1 MFYPVKT
8 KIFISYHS
16 TEHHSRKEDL
26 LHKIYIRLLRRKE
39 MVVMVSQNQADYT
52 IEKYELNRN
61 QVITIHNGVNTNF
74 WKLPDAIFDKNTV
87 RNQFSIPSAAKVIVL
102 VAAFRPEKNHL
113 GAVKALIKLHTHY
126 NLKACLLFVGH
137 GMLMDD
143 VKAAVAESNMEEYVK
158 FAGLQSDLRPFY
170 WSSDLFTLTSTNVET
185 FSVAA
190 LEGMACGL
198 PAVLTDIGG
207 ASEMID
213 PDINGLLTA
222 TSDEAI
228 AAAWNKA
235 LSGEYSKEKIH
246 KYIDENFNAEKMISR
261 YAKMMD
267 L

>member
-1 MFYPVKT
+1 
-8 KIFISYHS
+8 
-16 TEHHSRKEDL
+16 
-26 LHKIYIRLLRRKE
+26 
-39 MVVMVSQNQADYT
+39 
-52 IEKYELNRN
+52 
-61 QVITIHNGVNTNF
+61 
-74 WKLPDAIFDKNTV
+74 
-87 RNQFSIPSAAKVIVL
+87 
-102 VAAFRPEKNHL
+102 
-113 GAVKALIKLHTHY
+113 
-126 NLKACLLFVGH
+126 
-137 GMLMDD
+137 
-143 VKAAVAESNMEEYVK
+143 VK

-213 PDINGLLTA
+213 PDINGLLTG